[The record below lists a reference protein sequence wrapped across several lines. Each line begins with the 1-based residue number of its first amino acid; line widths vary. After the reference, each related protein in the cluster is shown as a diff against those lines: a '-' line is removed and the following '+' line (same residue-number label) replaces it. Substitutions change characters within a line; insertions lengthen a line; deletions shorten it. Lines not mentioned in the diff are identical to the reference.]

1 MVLKTSEISNVAFSI
16 FGLDIYWY
24 AIFIVVAIIL
34 GILWCKKNDGRFGIK
49 YNDIIDLCLFLLPIS
64 FICARAYYCIFE
76 WESFKGNLIQVFNIR
91 NGGLAIYG
99 GLIGGTI
106 TTFVFCK
113 IRKINFLDLIDYV
126 VPVVALGQS
135 IGRWGNFINR
145 EAYGTETNFF
155 LKMEIVENGITKYVH
170 PTFLYESIATFCC
183 FIVLVILSKKRKY
196 KGQIANVYLIIYSFA
211 RMFIEGI
218 RTDSLMFYNI
228 RISQVLSVAIFIIFS
243 CIFVWQIIKCR
254 REQKKVIK

>member
-1 MVLKTSEISNVAFSI
+1 M
-16 FGLDIYWY
+16 
-24 AIFIVVAIIL
+24 
-34 GILWCKKNDGRFGIK
+34 
-49 YNDIIDLCLFLLPIS
+49 
-64 FICARAYYCIFE
+64 
-76 WESFKGNLIQVFNIR
+76 
-91 NGGLAIYG
+91 
-99 GLIGGTI
+99 
-106 TTFVFCK
+106 
-113 IRKINFLDLIDYV
+113 

-145 EAYGTETNFF
+145 EAYGTETNSF

>member
-1 MVLKTSEISNVAFSI
+1 MVLKTSGISNVAFSI

-24 AIFIVVAIIL
+24 AILIVAAIIL

-76 WESFKGNLIQVFNIR
+76 WEIFKENLIQVFNIR

-183 FIVLVILSKKRKY
+183 FIVLAILSKKRKY